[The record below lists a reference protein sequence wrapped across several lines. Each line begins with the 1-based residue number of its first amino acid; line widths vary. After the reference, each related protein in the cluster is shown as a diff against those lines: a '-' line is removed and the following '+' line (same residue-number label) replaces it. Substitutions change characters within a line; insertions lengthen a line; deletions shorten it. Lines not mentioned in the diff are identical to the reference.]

1 MLQTYEDNCPVLL
14 QRILYGKNVRKSI
27 NRQYLRLR
35 RRRV

>member
-1 MLQTYEDNCPVLL
+1 MSQTYENNCPVLL
-14 QRILYGKNVRKSI
+14 QRILYEKNVRKSI